1 VNQSLDTTPGRTSSI
16 QLPGGTMT
24 LQTELRGDPLEV
36 VTIVDFRGKVMRRK
50 SRVLTDEEHDDLELV
65 VRHVHADI
73 ERGIRVSL
81 ESVRKARDTSAASSG
96 QAAVEPSTSALLFV
110 MSADAL
116 GRGDLPTAASLLEA
130 VAQLLPDDTRVRS
143 LLRYVKSCG

>member
-1 VNQSLDTTPGRTSSI
+1 
-16 QLPGGTMT
+16 MT

-81 ESVRKARDTSAASSG
+81 ESVRKARDTAAASSG
-96 QAAVEPSTSALLFV
+96 PAALEPSTSALLFV

-116 GRGDLPTAASLLEA
+116 RRGDLPTAASLLEA